1 MSKKKWYQKD
11 LPDLGL
17 YNGDKVHRQRSFPD
31 LPLSEDQREAAK
43 LIDDNEGPFFL
54 TGPAGCGKSFLIEHL
69 RQRRRVSVCATTGIA
84 AQLIR
89 GRTIHSFCGI
99 HPNLGVFES
108 YTANQRVRNTDILII
123 DEVSMAS
130 SELLNQI
137 IQRFEIAEHWPK
149 IVTVGDLLQL
159 PPVSGG
165 YVYENPMWDTFK
177 VIRLTTIH
185 RQQDKS
191 FVDALNDLRVGN
203 VSQRVL
209 QLVEERRVD
218 SLPTDCTQ
226 LYPHKATVEDV
237 NLLRLGELSGE
248 EKRFEWDVVKWH
260 KYKDEQKNK
269 EAFEKTAAKARF
281 PRMLSVKVGARVCM
295 LNNEQ
300 TGLWVNGS
308 TGKIIDIVQDRI
320 DVELDSGC
328 RVKIWPM
335 EEQVY
340 AADEEPS
347 LVVKQYPMMLAWA
360 LTAHKSQGMTL
371 DRVGIDLTNHF
382 APGMTYVALSRCK
395 TKEGLHLIGKMS
407 PIKVDARALAICV

>member
-1 MSKKKWYQKD
+1 MFNKYKHHAQKKWKD
-11 LPDLGL
+11 PSHVEG
-17 YNGDKVHRQRSFPD
+17 QRSFPD
-31 LPLSEDQREAAK
+31 LPLSADQIEAAK
-43 LIDDNEGPFFL
+43 LIDEGVGPFFL

-69 RQRRRVSVCATTGIA
+69 RKRRRVSVCATTGIA

-89 GRTIHSFCGI
+89 GRTVHSFCGI

-108 YTANQRVRNTDILII
+108 YTANQRVKNTDILVI

-130 SELLNQI
+130 SELLTQI
-137 IQRFEIAEHWPK
+137 VQRFEVAEHWPK

-165 YVYENPMWDTFK
+165 YVYENPMWETFK

-185 RQQDKS
+185 RQQDRS

-203 VSQRVL
+203 VSQRVTE
-209 QLVEERRVD
+209 LVEERRVEA
-218 SLPTDCTQ
+218 LPTDCTQ
-226 LYPHKATVEDV
+226 LYPHRATVEDT
-237 NLLRLGELSGE
+237 NLARLASLEGE
-248 EKRFEWDVVKWH
+248 EKRFEWDVIRWKKH
-260 KYKDEQKNK
+260 KDPQKDA
-269 EAFEKTAAKARF
+269 EAFEKMSSKARF
-281 PRMLSVKVGARVCM
+281 PRMLSIKIGARVCM

-300 TGLWVNGS
+300 NGAWVNGS
-308 TGKIIDIVQDRI
+308 TGKIVSMEFSRI
-320 DVELDSGC
+320 DVDLDNG
-328 RVKIWPM
+328 RRIEVYPM

-340 AADEEPS
+340 AADEDPS

-371 DRVGIDLTNHF
+371 DRVGIDLSNHF